1 MQAIVYNGQ
10 GSSAIHRGATL
21 ASLLAAALLA
31 AACGGGGGG
40 ADSNPPTGGGEQPQ
54 DTGGSTGPT
63 PHSGPDA
70 LYFRPTAS
78 LAAEGAIDKVSGGN
92 GLFAAWN
99 PRDPKT
105 ALKPGMK
112 VMFFGAATGCA
123 TGTQGPLT
131 RLTDQS
137 LETLASLTLLP
148 ASATPAALR
157 WTPAGDAEGCDAHAR
172 TQAGAS
178 AVYLNA
184 DDSAGAVGMLTTSGR
199 QDDGSAPFFGPY
211 GTSGQNGSGANAHI
225 TGTFVNFR
233 QAWSSADPLHP
244 WVGDALAR
252 VRSVQS
258 MGAVQ
263 LDTVGGVA
271 VQAKQQM
278 MATFLNRD
286 CMNELTGK
294 PCQIQYLFNTAIA
307 RSGVTDWSAVSWF
320 QNGGV
325 WFDAAQGG
333 IPIVDGPIFAS
344 GKTTADA
351 KSKLPLFVSQGS
363 ATQHQAFSGRTF
375 DVTISFEQLRNVL
388 RITTARMAQTE
399 LGSVTDEQIA
409 AAWGSRWND
418 RNAWVLLS
426 GHVGQEVYNPNGERK
441 VQIGGGFRSLY
452 VGPQ

>member
-1 MQAIVYNGQ
+1 M
-10 GSSAIHRGATL
+10 
-21 ASLLAAALLA
+21 ASFLAAALLVT
-31 AACGGGGGG
+31 ACGGGGGG
-40 ADSNPPTGGGEQPQ
+40 SEAPPPTGGGEQPQ
-54 DTGGSTGPT
+54 DNGASTGPT
-63 PHSGPDA
+63 PHDGPNA
-70 LYFRPTAS
+70 LFFRPTAA

-123 TGTQGPLT
+123 TGTQGPLA
-131 RLTDQS
+131 RLSDQN
-137 LETLASLTLLP
+137 LDTLSGLTLLP

-157 WTPAGDAEGCDAHAR
+157 WTPAGDAEGCDANAR
-172 TQAGAS
+172 TKAGAS

-211 GTSGQNGSGANAHI
+211 GSAGQNGSGANAHI

-233 QAWSSADPLHP
+233 QAWSAADPLQP
-244 WVGDALAR
+244 WAGSAVAR

-286 CMNELTGK
+286 CLKELAGR

-307 RSGVTDWSAVSWF
+307 RSGVTDWSTVSWF
-320 QNGGV
+320 RNGGV
-325 WFDAAQGG
+325 WFDPAQGG
-333 IPIVDGPIFAS
+333 IPIVDGPIFAP
-344 GKTTADA
+344 GKTTSDDE
-351 KSKLPLFVSQGS
+351 SGLPLFVSQGS
-363 ATQHQAFSGRTF
+363 STQHQAFSGRTF
-375 DVTISFEQLRNVL
+375 DVTVSFEQLRNVL
-388 RITTARMAQTE
+388 RITTARTLQATP
-399 LGSVTDEQIA
+399 GAVTDAQIA
-409 AAWGSRWND
+409 AAWGTRWND